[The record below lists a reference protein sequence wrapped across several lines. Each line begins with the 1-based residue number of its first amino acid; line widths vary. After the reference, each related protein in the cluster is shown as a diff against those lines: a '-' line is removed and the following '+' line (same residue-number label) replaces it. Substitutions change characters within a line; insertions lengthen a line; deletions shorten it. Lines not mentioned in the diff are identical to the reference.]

1 MGTDQSCAR
10 AAIETTNVSELIEM
24 DRNYLE
30 RINLRKKLI
39 VEHTGD
45 VLAAVN
51 VSKPAVDEFY
61 TWLVGNYLPTRFPT
75 MFCLQCNPDTQLT
88 ELFSHA
94 TGEYYSLTP
103 KPHPKDSLAVLG
115 GLVED
120 DLLFLL
126 PAGDGDGYELK
137 AFVTCFPNGFS
148 TRKKLNMKLRDIHTP
163 VPSYKEK
170 MQLSMDRWFQRLE
183 AGTFVRRYNVRP
195 PSCPEVNDLKS

>member
-1 MGTDQSCAR
+1 MGTDQNCTR
-10 AAIETTNVSELIEM
+10 AAIETTHVSELIEM

-39 VEHTGD
+39 AEHTED
-45 VLAAVN
+45 VLAAVG

-94 TGEYYSLTP
+94 TGEHYSLTP
-103 KPHPKDSLAVLG
+103 KPQPKDSLAVLG

-126 PAGDGDGYELK
+126 PARDGDGYELK
-137 AFVTCFPNGFS
+137 AFVTCFPNGFN

-170 MQLSMDRWFQRLE
+170 LQLSMDRWFS
-183 AGTFVRRYNVRP
+183 VWRP
-195 PSCPEVNDLKS
+195 APL